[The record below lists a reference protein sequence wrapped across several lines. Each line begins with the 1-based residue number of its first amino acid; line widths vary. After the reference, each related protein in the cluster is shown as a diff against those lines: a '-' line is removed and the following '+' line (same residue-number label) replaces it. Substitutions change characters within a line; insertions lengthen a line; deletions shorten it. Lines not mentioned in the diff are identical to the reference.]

1 MDYNLAQG
9 GIAIFKVGH
18 PNLSNNIVQM
28 RSGGFQPPFIAGGNQ
43 VGYYLGIK
51 GNNITSKTKSSS
63 SMSPTQMV
71 YFGKTGKRC
80 L

>member
-1 MDYNLAQG
+1 MDLAESG
-9 GIAIFKVGH
+9 RAIFKVGV

-51 GNNITSKTKSSS
+51 GNNITSNVPHTSQHTLT
-63 SMSPTQMV
+63 PTQMV
-71 YFGKTGKRC
+71 MLKHSSRTI
-80 L
+80 